1 LVVKIKGCK
10 KRQATGESSE
20 LKTHTKGREERP
32 QSKSRLLLRKSDG
45 GISKSRQ
52 SQSQLSTVPVL
63 SNSRTA
69 NKPTELSDYSVCTT
83 WGIKGK
89 RVYLLHVFRKRLGY
103 PELKRAV
110 REQAGAFNPKT
121 IMIED
126 KASGTGERSW
136 DYVGTPPAFAPQAFR
151 HFMRHLLLLDS
162 IHLDNG
168 LHRMGRPIESA
179 NDPCG
184 RFWHALRNWAS
195 GSKQNA
201 MSAVADGFYLS
212 QGA

>member
-1 LVVKIKGCK
+1 MRESLTRRMKRGLVDIVG
-10 KRQATGESSE
+10 ASE
-20 LKTHTKGREERP
+20 YIPLNPG
-32 QSKSRLLLRKSDG
+32 
-45 GISKSRQ
+45 
-52 SQSQLSTVPVL
+52 
-63 SNSRTA
+63 N
-69 NKPTELSDYSVCTT
+69 
-83 WGIKGK
+83 
-89 RVYLLHVFRKRLGY
+89 
-103 PELKRAV
+103 
-110 REQAGAFNPKT
+110 NPKT

-184 RFWHALRNWAS
+184 RFWHALRNSAS